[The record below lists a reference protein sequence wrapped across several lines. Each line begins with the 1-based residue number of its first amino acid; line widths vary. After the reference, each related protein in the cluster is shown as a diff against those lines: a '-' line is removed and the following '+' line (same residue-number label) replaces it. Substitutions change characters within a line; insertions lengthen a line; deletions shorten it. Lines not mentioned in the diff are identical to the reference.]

1 MHDFTTPAP
10 NTDALHFTQLVWNDS
25 TKLGMSLGKAAGT
38 GKLVCTA
45 KYDKKGNIP
54 NEYLKNVFPLKTA
67 DGQAK
72 IVYTGTTT
80 PTTTTTTTATVIL
93 NSITSECQ
101 AAFRAKALSQH
112 NALRAMHGAQTMT
125 QDSVIDTSALTYA
138 QYLASTG
145 KFSHST
151 TNYGENLYYKTFSSD
166 ITLDVC
172 SSRIFLEILI
182 F

>member
-67 DGQAK
+67 GGQAK

-80 PTTTTTTTATVIL
+80 TTTTTTTKAAAVF
-93 NSITSECQ
+93 NSITSECL

-125 QDSVIDTSALTYA
+125 QDSEIDSSALVYA

-145 KFSHST
+145 KFEHSDSD
-151 TNYGENLYYKTFSSD
+151 NGENLFYKTFSSGLTID
-166 ITLDVC
+166 IC
-172 SSRIFLEILI
+172 SSKIFLEI